1 MDSRSRRTARRR
13 WAVLAAA
20 LLGLVAVPALGLAG
34 PSPVPAAPAGTEL
47 LGTMP
52 ADGESRERPP
62 EVARAVFST
71 PVEPGDPA
79 LEVRD
84 ADGDR
89 VDAEDA
95 GAGPSPAVIEV
106 SLPEDLPA
114 GEYEATWRAV
124 APDGEPMEG
133 SWTFTLLEGPEG
145 EGPGRTGLVAVA
157 VLMMLLTA
165 GATWLARWHVA
176 GRS

>member
-13 WAVLAAA
+13 RAAVAAA
-20 LLGLVAVPALGLAG
+20 LLGLVAMPAFVLAG
-34 PSPVPAAPAGTEL
+34 LSPVLAAPMGTEL

-52 ADGESRERPP
+52 AADEARERPP

-79 LEVRD
+79 LEVR
-84 ADGDR
+84 ATDGDR
-89 VDAEDA
+89 VDEGDA

-133 SWTFTLLEGPEG
+133 AWTFTLLEDPEG
-145 EGPGRTGLVAVA
+145 DGTGRTGLVALA
-157 VLMMLLTA
+157 VLVLLLTA
-165 GATWLARWHVA
+165 GATWLARRHVA
-176 GRS
+176 GRP